1 MINSKQWPLV
11 SVVLPVYNA
20 LPYLKESV
28 ESILSQTYQ
37 NFELLLIDDC
47 STDGSNELLR
57 KYVHADSRIKL
68 IVNNENL
75 KIVKS
80 LNKGIH
86 ASQGKYIMRMD
97 ADDISL
103 PTRMQLQV
111 DYMENNPEVGV
122 CGGSMELVDSS
133 LVHVGIRRYYVDD
146 KVIRKHIFKF
156 SPFSHPAIM
165 FRKSVLEQTDLY
177 DPKCLHGEDYD
188 LYFRIGRIAKFGNLQ
203 EIILKYRVHKNSLT
217 NKHLRE
223 LELETIKTR
232 RKYFDEYG
240 ATISDK
246 VYSLLQL
253 VSIYTVPST
262 LKASLFIIFR
272 GLVK

>member
-1 MINSKQWPLV
+1 MINSKQPPLV

-57 KYVHADSRIKL
+57 KYVLEDTRVKL

-75 KIVKS
+75 RIVKS

-97 ADDISL
+97 ADDISIS
-103 PTRMQLQV
+103 TRMELQV
-111 DYMENNPEVGV
+111 DFMESNPEVGV

-133 LVHVGIRRYYVDD
+133 LVHIGIRRYYLDD
-146 KVIRKHIFKF
+146 KAIRKHIFKF
-156 SPFSHPAIM
+156 SPFSHPATM
-165 FRKSVLEQTDLY
+165 FRKSTLEQSDLY

-188 LYFRIGRIAKFGNLQ
+188 LYFRIGKVAKFGNLQ

-217 NKHLRE
+217 NKNLRE

-232 RKYFDEYG
+232 RKYFDAYG
-240 ATISDK
+240 ATTGDR

-253 VSIYTVPST
+253 ISIYIMPSS
-262 LKASLFIIFR
+262 LKARVFIFFR
-272 GLVK
+272 GMVR